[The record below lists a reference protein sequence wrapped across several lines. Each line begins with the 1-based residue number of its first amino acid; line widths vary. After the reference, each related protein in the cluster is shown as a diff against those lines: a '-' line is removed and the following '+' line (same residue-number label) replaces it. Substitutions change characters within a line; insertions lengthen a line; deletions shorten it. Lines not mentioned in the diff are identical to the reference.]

1 MSAVMSGPTTLP
13 GQVLNLGDVPLPD
26 WWKGTT
32 RAPTGS
38 TPGTLHA
45 KHQFAVAGR
54 RMQMIEF
61 SLPED
66 GVNEDSSLGVFGM
79 LCSNSVFSSSLPQL
93 IENSGGA

>member
-1 MSAVMSGPTTLP
+1 
-13 GQVLNLGDVPLPD
+13 
-26 WWKGTT
+26 
-32 RAPTGS
+32 
-38 TPGTLHA
+38 
-45 KHQFAVAGR
+45 
-54 RMQMIEF
+54 MQMIEF